1 LPTSLIARAR
11 RPAIALASAAVLL
24 VGLVPAA
31 AAAEPFAV
39 TTPYPSIAIAPGS
52 NASFD
57 LTITTPT
64 AGTVDLSVAGAPE
77 GWKATLHGG
86 GLVVSSVTA
95 APSKAGTAR
104 LDVDVPADTTA
115 TKGTLTVDAK
125 LGAQHTTLTLTV
137 GVDATVA
144 GDITIST
151 PTDTLTGS
159 SDSPFSFDLT
169 LSNGSAEDQTVSAT
183 ATGPAGWTIDTK
195 LSQANAASIL
205 VKAGSSTTITVS
217 ATPPSGA
224 PSGQADIDVSVV
236 AGTKTIPGKL
246 HVDITGTFTV
256 DLATPNDLI
265 SAHGPAGSGTT
276 QQVYVKNTGT
286 GPLTNVKMTSTVPS
300 NWKVAFDTATI
311 ASIAPGQ
318 QATVTATI
326 TPSGDA
332 VTGDYKVTISAAS
345 AADAASGATA
355 ATGDLAMTFTVETS
369 PLWLLAGFGL
379 IIVIL
384 AALYYVFRTYGRR

>member
-1 LPTSLIARAR
+1 
-11 RPAIALASAAVLL
+11 
-24 VGLVPAA
+24 
-31 AAAEPFAV
+31 V